1 MDEDMS
7 PSFLATFLGTGR
19 NGIVG
24 GHWTVL
30 GITGMFW

>member
-7 PSFLATFLGTGR
+7 PSFLTTFLVTGR

-24 GHWTVL
+24 GDWTVL
-30 GITGMFW
+30 GIMGMFW